1 MAYSRGDSLLAKVV
15 FTLTTVA
22 VLTLG
27 LHNAGV
33 SALRCHHC
41 GWETCGSHE
50 ELVECNVER
59 VNQVHESLKRLVNLT
74 TYETLSDYE
83 EFACFELRLT
93 NVHGN
98 RSGTVKSCTI
108 QSAKMC
114 EITDWRS
121 VKVVGC
127 ETCNEQDYCNGFN
140 TLIAPKIDKGAGFS
154 FSMYRSSGAATSVNA
169 SGVHILCSTL
179 TALLVAFVF
188 LPYHPHRSI

>member
-1 MAYSRGDSLLAKVV
+1 MVFSRDSLFFKVAA
-15 FTLTTVA
+15 TLTTVA
-22 VLTLG
+22 VLTE
-27 LHNAGV
+27 LHNVGI

-41 GWETCGSHE
+41 GWETCGSNE

-59 VNQVHESLKRLVNLT
+59 VNQVHDSLKRLVNLT
-74 TYETLSDYE
+74 KYDTLSDYE

-98 RSGTVKSCTI
+98 RSGTVKSCTV

-114 EITDWRS
+114 DITDWKS

-140 TLIAPKIDKGAGFS
+140 TLIPPKIDKGAGFS
-154 FSMYRSSGAATSVNA
+154 FSMYRSSAAATA
-169 SGVHILCSTL
+169 SASSVHIRCSAL
-179 TALLVAFVF
+179 TALLVVFVY
-188 LPYHPHRSI
+188 LRRPLRSV